1 MIKLIQNA
9 NTRKKGSLN
18 FIDENGTVIGFNPRP
33 DGNPISFFVYTEDN
47 ELVDTGGKF
56 IEQYLDSLPYCF
68 GKDGHII
75 KHHSLAEAEDELVIS
90 LVPDGANE
98 PLILHIVCM
107 NSLYYTAS
115 FVLSDK
121 DRLLFEQKP
130 ETPEQEK
137 MKNLAEIA
145 RIMAELVRT
154 RESLAKA
161 IADLDRLKQHVL
173 DRMNAPQ

>member
-1 MIKLIQNA
+1 MIKLIENA

-18 FIDENGTVIGFNPRP
+18 FMDEYGTVVGFNPRP
-33 DGNPISFFVYTEDN
+33 DGNPISFFVYTESG

-75 KHHSLAEAEDELVIS
+75 KHHAVTEADDELVIS
-90 LVPDGANE
+90 LVPDGSNE
-98 PLILHIVCM
+98 ALVLHIVCM

-121 DRLLFEQKP
+121 DRLMFEQKS

-137 MKNLAEIA
+137 QKELVEIA

-154 RESLAKA
+154 RESVARA
-161 IADLDRLKQHVL
+161 IADLDRLKK
-173 DRMNAPQ
+173 RIMG